1 MKIKWPQVWNK
12 LKPRLKLKRKRKKP
26 VKKNT
31 LYRKMRAFDL
41 RLDHRQQR
49 RAVNVGVVDDSQRTC
64 SNCGHTYTG
73 RLCPQCGQAGT
84 WQRYTLKQA
93 TLNFLDI
100 WGLGN
105 RPMFRT
111 LRELFVRPGYM
122 ARDYLAGHR
131 QFYFPP
137 FKMLALVF
145 VFIIFIRLLPGV
157 EFNSLAGEI
166 QLDNDDFTAEEMN
179 SWWYTFY
186 AGAIWLLD
194 FLARNPLYEALF
206 LSALMVVCIIIAFR
220 PVSRYNAVETYI
232 FLIFVMVQQY
242 ICRIPGMLL
251 NGIEYYVSNHALSVG
266 ARNVGNTIVFGLSMV
281 ETVIMYFAWA
291 LLLLDFKQFYGL
303 KWKSTV
309 FRLARA
315 VLVGWWLLFMTV
327 FAALIPFLEEESDIQ
342 FVCLAFSL
350 LILVPLAFWIAGK
363 YFNKNEGQV
372 SSLVIYCGKGL
383 MLMSIV
389 MVFLAR
395 YLFKHEVGAVLSSL
409 ILAAYIAVVLGL
421 SLLPVYL
428 YKKFRNTRF
437 ATIIAF
443 IPVVIGALLVA
454 VLLHSLLPFIR

>member
-1 MKIKWPQVWNK
+1 MKQKLPQVWNK
-12 LKPRLKLKRKRKKP
+12 LKPRLKIKRKKP

-41 RLDHRQQR
+41 RFDHRRQQR
-49 RAVNVGVVDDSQRTC
+49 VVKVEAVDDSQRTC
-64 SNCGHTYTG
+64 SNCGHSYTG
-73 RLCPQCGQAGT
+73 RVCPQCGQTGT

-122 ARDYLAGHR
+122 ARDYLDGHR

-145 VFIIFIRLLPGV
+145 VFIIFIGLLPGV
-157 EFNSLAGEI
+157 DFHLLLGDQIE
-166 QLDNDDFTAEEMN
+166 LDNEDFTAEEMN

-186 AGAIWLLD
+186 SGGIW
-194 FLARNPLYEALF
+194 FLNFLGRNPLYEALL
-206 LSALMVVCIIIAFR
+206 LSALFVVCIVIAFR

-232 FLIFVMVQQY
+232 FLIFVFVQQS

-251 NGIEYYVSNHALSVG
+251 NGIEYYVSNHALSAGV
-266 ARNVGNTIVFGLSMV
+266 RNVGTTIVFGLSMV
-281 ETVIMYFAWA
+281 ETLIMYFALA

-303 KWKSTV
+303 KWKSTIS
-309 FRLARA
+309 RLALA
-315 VLVGWWLLFMTV
+315 VLVGWWLAVMTV
-327 FAALIPFLEEESDIQ
+327 IAAFIPFLEDKSDIL
-342 FVCLAFSL
+342 FVCIALSI

-383 MLMSIV
+383 MLMSIF
-389 MVFLAR
+389 MVLLAR
-395 YLFKHEVGAVLSSL
+395 YLFKYEVGAVLSSL

-454 VLLHSLLPFIR
+454 VLLHSLLPFKR